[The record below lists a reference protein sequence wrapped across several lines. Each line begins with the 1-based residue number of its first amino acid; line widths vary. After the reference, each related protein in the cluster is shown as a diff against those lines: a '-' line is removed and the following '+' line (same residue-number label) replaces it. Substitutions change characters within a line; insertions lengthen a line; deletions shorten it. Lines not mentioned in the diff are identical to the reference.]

1 MKKYLFII
9 CLTLSSVLCAQK
21 SIEIEL
27 WPNGAPNDNGIEK
40 EEALDE
46 TRPKNVKEAK
56 LYVFPAKKSNGMAIL
71 ACPGG
76 GYSHLAMYHEG
87 IYMADWFNS
96 LGITFAVLKYRTPN
110 GHYEI
115 PLTDAHQAIKIM
127 REKAKE
133 WGGTKLGI
141 IGGSAGGH
149 LARTVA
155 THFDNRTK
163 LDFQILFYPV
173 IIMDNK
179 DHSGLDKN
187 LFGCN
192 ADDKLVEQYS
202 SEKNVT
208 DQTPPAFIMHSTDDS
223 IVPVENSIR
232 YYMSLVEKGVSASLH
247 IFPTGGHGWGYNDSF
262 IYKRQWTGELEKW
275 LMVVNKDL

>member
-1 MKKYLFII
+1 MKKYLLII

-21 SIEIEL
+21 AIEIEL

-56 LYVFPAKKSNGMAIL
+56 LYVFPAQKSNGMAIL

-115 PLTDAHQAIKIM
+115 PLTDAHRAIKIM

-133 WGGTKLGI
+133 WGFTKLGI
-141 IGGSAGGH
+141 MGGSAGGH
-149 LARTVA
+149 LASTVA
-155 THFDNRTK
+155 THFDNSTK
-163 LDFQILFYPV
+163 VDFQILFYPV

-179 DHSGLDKN
+179 DHSGLVKN

-275 LMVVNKDL
+275 LMVINKDL

>member
-141 IGGSAGGH
+141 LGGSAGGH
-149 LARTVA
+149 LASTVA
-155 THFDNRTK
+155 THFDNSTK
-163 LDFQILFYPV
+163 VDFQILFYPV

-179 DHSGLDKN
+179 DHSGLVKN

-192 ADDKLVEQYS
+192 ADDKLVEQNR
-202 SEKNVT
+202 SEKNVK

-232 YYMSLVEKGVSASLH
+232 YYMSLVEKGVSASLL
-247 IFPTGGHGWGYNDSF
+247 IFPTGGHGWGYNDCF

>member
-1 MKKYLFII
+1 MKQYLFII

-21 SIEIEL
+21 AIEIEL

-56 LYVFPAKKSNGMAIL
+56 LYVFPAQKSNGMAIL

-110 GHYEI
+110 GHHEI
-115 PLTDAHQAIKIM
+115 PLTDAHRAIKIM
-127 REKAKE
+127 REKADE
-133 WGGTKLGI
+133 WGFTKLGI
-141 IGGSAGGH
+141 MGGSAGGH
-149 LARTVA
+149 LASTVA
-155 THFDNRTK
+155 THFDNSTK
-163 LDFQILFYPV
+163 VDFQILFYPV

-179 DHSGLDKN
+179 EHNILVKN
-187 LFGCN
+187 LFGDN

-202 SEKNVT
+202 NEKNVT

-223 IVPVENSIR
+223 LVPVENSIR

-275 LMVVNKDL
+275 LMVINKDF